1 MKRILLVIF
10 AILSLVTLQA
20 QTPETDGYLT
30 DGDIVSIRYINK
42 WNTGATNYISLS
54 QNGISTLDYVD
65 ENCLWKLGITN
76 NGYNYQYTFEHIATG
91 MYLRA
96 AQTSQLQT
104 ADITSGTTNNRTA
117 FRFDHRA
124 SVKDSHLMGKLGCI
138 LIAWG
143 QEKFACLTLNSNIL
157 QFCPWEEFDVYVE
170 KWTQSGSGDGT
181 LKGYFSPELQK
192 FGWAKDD
199 AAARAQKKD
208 FKFVFPTHIHSSYH
222 CVNRP
227 ELVLGGSETEI
238 TDFPTPTF
246 YWKSQGK
253 NDNKISVLNPT
264 NYQVPAGAPAIE
276 GRNMLE
282 VSEVTKD
289 ATNNN
294 IWNFSITP
302 LNKSPMNLQRK
313 DAHSTDANPIYRW
326 VNYMDT
332 LVAEYTYDG
341 KDDTIYMVVER
352 NSYHEEELP
361 SLVISVNP
369 HSYTFARTA
378 ETLNIQVTAVHQHGT
393 VVYDVE
399 GNAVET
405 IYADSIT
412 PNPAQLS
419 MINGN
424 GWTTKLEIDYG
435 SETTQWITSAEV
447 INNSNTIQ
455 VKVPAHNGN
464 KRSAVLKGT
473 LTEDTRHG
481 HEGTFEV
488 QLHQRGKEGGIEF
501 ITQPGFGASDSLK
514 NIWGDRKDPQPVHT
528 AERTIYY
535 TKRQQIE
542 LKLAESGF
550 SGYMRW
556 YDYETGGNPHYNDR
570 HNTNNEE
577 YPSTDWHTQPRT
589 ANGHWFVN
597 INTPQNSTTVSD
609 EGYSWGLY
617 ALHESAKDKAGR
629 QLTAAMG
636 AILDETY
643 KTNDRLAQPAPILYG
658 WNYTY
663 NANAA
668 TPNDKRAAGYHTM
681 ACDVS
686 AYIDYEIT
694 TQDDN
699 TSRITHIKEPTLSYR
714 QLFHL
719 KPAEEIA
726 DKFAALKDGEYLEEY
741 HYMAPVGPD
750 VYLSTEFRHAAKQP
764 ETEKC
769 YFYWKDGVKN
779 GTLLRV
785 NGNASWYDQ
794 NGNNITPG
802 TYNAKDYLDVDAQ
815 SPGTKTYY
823 LRVPDAFG
831 NGKHLNIAKF
841 TVEFVHAN
849 ACGPS
854 AGLISKEQI
863 YAQYKVLEYIDFS
876 FGAPAPGTDNERA
889 LSKPLPWS
897 YATYGFVYPSDINGD
912 GNADYVRGD
921 SQGEFPYFGEYRLVN
936 KVNKNFGG
944 SAGVSGDNHGGAA
957 NGYAMYVDGT
967 MEPGMVASISTKA
980 VICSAQTMYCSM
992 WLRNPSSTAHSG
1004 ALPIFRCNIQGRKK
1018 TVQPDAQG
1026 KTIYTEWEDAGV
1038 FFVGSIDKNSGWRQI
1053 LFPVNSANN
1062 YDETRVSLYN
1072 FATDNMANDFMIDD
1086 ICLFVSQLPFAAYQG
1101 KMACRTTAGDKTH
1114 AVAVL
1119 RIDYSNIDKDND
1131 GYMYYQVYNESL
1143 ESAVNL
1149 SGAAAYYHEAHQGNG
1164 HTGETAYG
1172 SVGIPDAT
1180 FNPEQWNKNNPSQ
1193 PQLKIY
1199 QSVTKFVDDLMTS
1212 GEKNGIAY
1220 VRIDNNGVEKWL
1232 LYVGHIIE
1240 NIDDPNQ
1247 ANTLLYSGH
1256 EYTLRMAHTPNELD
1270 KAECNMQT
1278 PLHATQATYFQLDD
1292 SEENESSWEVHSTSY
1307 NHCAN
1312 QLYFLTSKIKNS
1324 LALQAG
1330 AEIQNPVA
1338 PIQSDWLVLYDTWEN
1353 IDIYAEAV
1361 PTDEPELAAYNKRL
1375 AIADTLFKKKYTYTR
1390 GQIANAILHDMRRIP
1405 TTDDPNPNYYARS
1418 FKDLDPNYFQTNLNY
1433 NIIKHL
1439 CDNDWLEMYKTTTF
1453 FYLGAQDTARYLVY
1467 PIEGTAKALLKGSN
1481 DSIVLKDCKEER
1493 YVAIS
1498 SMAWEYHLNATPIPH
1513 EEKKAH
1519 ESMLLPTVKVLLDSI
1534 HNVQIPI
1541 TDLFTDNDTH
1551 IKIGGKEYTHGA
1563 TITIDLSNNLPAYMT
1578 YMNMTTGKTM
1588 NRPTLE
1594 VGKEYTL
1601 RLQYNDA
1608 ADNSHNNV
1616 TGDAATQCPVGYVFF
1631 HLLVIPN
1638 TLVWTPAESSFNGW
1652 GKDENWKGWDDK
1664 NADGVIDKS
1673 ELTEGYVPISG
1684 ANVVIPN
1691 LNNTVLYPYIVPEHE
1706 HNHYPMTIGF
1716 QPHHCNN
1723 IYFAPG
1729 AKIYNQHLLEYEN
1742 AFVDMQFPAAKWHL
1756 VSAPLQGMVS
1766 GDMFV
1771 PHNGWYDEKQ
1781 DKRVA
1786 EPNPFEVKAFNG
1798 EGYTGIRSGDAAYAF
1813 WQAFYNTDVDGSN
1826 KLLREFNNIQFTQSN
1841 TLVQPLTEGTGYA
1854 VYGLGFNE
1862 DDSLTVRLPK
1872 PDTQYNYYTNGQP
1885 NGTTVPIPEGN
1896 RSKLAYTD
1904 DHDQQGMTITLT
1916 NNTSS
1921 EYFLFGNPTMAFVD
1935 MHALYLSNQ
1944 EQWSGVFKTMQSD
1957 MIYATT
1963 PSMMTTATR
1972 YLPPM
1977 TSALLKASNES
1988 TEMTI
1993 TLLPSHLTL
2002 NNAINL
2008 VDEVKEGENEPQQ
2021 APARRTKDIDERP
2034 VNHEAL
2040 QSELMTI
2047 YAFTP
2052 KGTAR
2057 TVLATNPV
2065 ANDYYTSGEDAL
2077 FTSSGVENESYV
2089 TTPLN
2094 MYTVAEQVPMM
2105 ADVRQGISDIPLAIL
2120 AADKARAEHMQ
2131 LAFYLSPN
2139 WSRECYFY
2147 DSQTGQKIRIMDGLV
2162 ITVEMPQNHE
2172 QRYFIEG
2179 PDEYLGSSEDPQGPT
2194 TAVDNTVSSSASAT
2208 LQAFSLAQGEL
2219 TIGANQLIQEIR
2231 LYDLAGRLILDNSL
2245 TLLHTTTTVTAPSGI
2260 CLVEAVLRDGT
2271 TLHTQALVK

>member
-1 MKRILLVIF
+1 MKRLLLIIS
-10 AILSLVTLQA
+10 AILSLATLQA
-20 QTPETDGYLT
+20 QVSDGYLT
-30 DGDIVSIRYINK
+30 NGDIVSIRYINK
-42 WNTGATNYISLS
+42 WNTGATNYLSLS
-54 QNGISTLDYVD
+54 QNGISTLGYVD
-65 ENCLWKLGITN
+65 ENCLWRLGITRNGN
-76 NGYNYQYTFEHIATG
+76 NYEYTFEHIATG

-96 AQTSQLQT
+96 AQTSNQQT
-104 ADITSGTTNNRTA
+104 ANIASGTEANKTA

-124 SVKDSHLMGKLGCI
+124 SVKNSHLMGKFGCI

-143 QEKFACLTLNSNIL
+143 QQKFACLTLNSNTL
-157 QFCPWEEFDVYVE
+157 QFCPWNEFDVYIE

-192 FGWAKDD
+192 FGWAIDD
-199 AAARAQKKD
+199 AAARDQKKD
-208 FKFVFPTHIHSSYH
+208 VKFVFPTHIHSSYH

-253 NDNKISVLNPT
+253 NNNKISVLNPA

-282 VSEVTKD
+282 VSTPTQD
-289 ATNNN
+289 ATDKN
-294 IWNFSITP
+294 IWNFTITP
-302 LNKSPMNLQRK
+302 LNKSPKNLQRK

-341 KDDTIYMVVER
+341 QNYTIYMVVER
-352 NSYHEEELP
+352 NSYHDAELP

-369 HSYTFARTA
+369 HSYTFAKAA
-378 ETLNIQVTAVHQHGT
+378 ETLNIQVTAVHQHGK

-405 IYADSIT
+405 VYDEGFT
-412 PNPAQLS
+412 PTPISA
-419 MINGN
+419 INGN
-424 GWTTKLEIDYG
+424 GWTTNLTIEYPQG
-435 SETTQWITSAEV
+435 TEPWITSAAV
-447 INNSNTIQ
+447 INSNTIQ
-455 VKVPAHNGN
+455 VKAPDHNGN
-464 KRSAVLKGT
+464 KRSAILKGT
-473 LTEDTRHG
+473 LSETDGHG

-488 QLHQRGKEGGIEF
+488 QLHQRGKEGGIQF

-528 AERTIYY
+528 TERTIYY
-535 TKRQQIE
+535 TKGQQIE

-570 HNTNNEE
+570 HGAN
-577 YPSTDWHTQPRT
+577 YPSTDWHTQPRS
-589 ANGHWFVN
+589 ADGKWFVN
-597 INTPQNSTTVSD
+597 INTPQNSTTVSN
-609 EGYSWGLY
+609 EGYSYGLY
-617 ALHESAKDKAGR
+617 ALHTSAFSKHTS
-629 QLTAAMG
+629 LTDAQRTAMG
-636 AILDETY
+636 AILDETV

-658 WNYTY
+658 WMYTY
-663 NANAA
+663 NASA
-668 TPNDKRAAGYHTM
+668 TTDDEKRASGYHTM

-686 AYIDYEIT
+686 AYTDYEIVV
-694 TQDDN
+694 DN
-699 TSRITHIKEPTLSYR
+699 NNNNNTRITKITEPTLSYR

-726 DKFAALKDGEYLEEY
+726 DKFAALADGKYLEEY

-769 YFYWKDGVKN
+769 YFYWKDGNKN
-779 GTLLRV
+779 ELLRV
-785 NGNASWYDQ
+785 NGNAYWYDE

-815 SPGTKTYY
+815 SPSTKTYY

-831 NGKHLNIAKF
+831 TGKHLNIAKF

-854 AGLISKEQI
+854 AGLISIEQI
-863 YAQYKVLEYIDFS
+863 RAQYKVLEYIDFS

-912 GNADYVRGD
+912 GKADYVRGD

-936 KVNKNFGG
+936 KVDKNFGG

-967 MEPGMVASISTKA
+967 MEPGMVASISTNA

-1018 TVQPDAQG
+1018 TDQKDAKG
-1026 KTIYTEWEDAGV
+1026 NIIYTEWEDAGV
-1038 FFVGSIDKNSGWRQI
+1038 FFVGSIDKNTGWRQI
-1053 LFPVNSANN
+1053 VFPINSANS

-1101 KMACRTTAGDKTH
+1101 KMACRTTAVDKTH

-1119 RIDYSNIDKDND
+1119 RIDYSKIDKDND
-1131 GYMYYQVYNESL
+1131 GYMYYQVYNENL
-1143 ESAVNL
+1143 KRAVNL
-1149 SGAAAYYHEAHQGNG
+1149 SGDAAYYHEAHQGEQ
-1164 HTGETAYG
+1164 HTGETYYG

-1180 FNPEQWNKNNPSQ
+1180 FNPEKWNQDNPSQ
-1193 PQLKIY
+1193 PKLKIY

-1212 GEKNGIAY
+1212 GEKNGIAF
-1220 VRIDNNGVEKWL
+1220 VRINNDGVEKWL

-1240 NIDDPNQ
+1240 NT
-1247 ANTLLYSGH
+1247 ANINEADKLLYSGH
-1256 EYTLRMAHTPNELD
+1256 NYTLRMAHTPNELD

-1292 SEENESSWEVHSTSY
+1292 SEENRWDNIHSTSY
-1307 NHCAN
+1307 DHCAN

-1324 LALQAG
+1324 LAIQAG
-1330 AEIQNPVA
+1330 GNIENLVA
-1338 PIQSDWLVLYDTWEN
+1338 PIQSDWLVLYDTWK
-1353 IDIYAEAV
+1353 DINVYAEAV
-1361 PTDEPELAAYNKRL
+1361 PNPDETDALASYNARL

-1405 TTDDPNPNYYARS
+1405 TADDPNPNYYARS
-1418 FKDLDPNYFQTNLNY
+1418 FKDLNPNYFQTHANY
-1433 NIIKHL
+1433 QIIKHL
-1439 CDNDWLEMYKTTTF
+1439 CDNDWLEMHKTTIF

-1467 PIEGTAKALLKGSN
+1467 PIEGTAKAKLDGHP

-1498 SMAWEYHLNATPIPH
+1498 SMDWAYHLNATPIQH
-1513 EEKKAH
+1513 EEKTAH
-1519 ESMLLPTVKVLLDSI
+1519 ESMQLPTVKVLLNNI

-1541 TDLFTDNDTH
+1541 TDLFAKDTH
-1551 IKIGGKEYTHGA
+1551 IKIGGVEYNHGA
-1563 TITIDLSNNLPAYMT
+1563 TITIDLSNLPSYMK
-1578 YMNMTTGKTM
+1578 YMNMTTGKIM
-1588 NRPTLE
+1588 NSVPTLE

-1608 ADNSHNNV
+1608 YNDSYNS
-1616 TGDAATQCPVGYVFF
+1616 AASDKAVDGLCPVGYVFF

-1638 TLVWTPAESSFNGW
+1638 TLVWTPEGASFNGW
-1652 GKDENWKGWDDK
+1652 GKDENWRGWID
-1664 NADGVIDKS
+1664 NGDGVIADN

-1684 ANVVIPN
+1684 ANVVIPK
-1691 LNNTVLYPYIVPEHE
+1691 LENTVLYPYIVLDHE

-1716 QPHHCNN
+1716 EPHHCKN

-1729 AKIYNQHLLEYEN
+1729 AKLYNQHLLEYEN
-1742 AFVDMQFPAAKWHL
+1742 AFVDMQFTAAKWQM

-1771 PHNGWYDEKQ
+1771 PHDGWWDSGSKNL
-1781 DKRVA
+1781 VA
-1786 EPNPFEVKAFNG
+1786 EPNPFEVKKF
-1798 EGYTGIRSGDAAYAF
+1798 EGTDYQGIRHADAAYAF
-1813 WQAFYNTDVDGSN
+1813 WEAFYESDVKGSN
-1826 KLLREFNNIQFTQSN
+1826 TLVRGFDNVTFTQSN
-1841 TLVQPLTEGTGYA
+1841 SLIQPLNIGKGYM
-1854 VYGLGFNE
+1854 VYGLGHE
-1862 DDSLTVRLPK
+1862 EAEQLTVRLPK
-1872 PDTQYNYYTNGQP
+1872 PDTEYYYYN
-1885 NGTTVPIPEGN
+1885 EGNKDVSSSVKITSTN
-1896 RSKLAYTD
+1896 RSKLAYTA
-1904 DHDQQGMTITLT
+1904 DHNQQDMTIQLT
-1916 NNTSS
+1916 KKADS

-1935 MHALYLSNQ
+1935 MHALYLDHQNQ
-1944 EQWSGVFKTMQSD
+1944 WTGEFKTMINGQFNASVQG
-1957 MIYATT
+1957 TL
-1963 PSMMTTATR
+1963 STADR

-1977 TSALLKASNES
+1977 TSALLKSNIANATS
-1988 TEMTI
+1988 MDI
-1993 TLLPSHLTL
+1993 TLKPSHITL
-2002 NNAINL
+2002 DNTINFT
-2008 VDEVKEGENEPQQ
+2008 EVAEQQPQQ
-2021 APARRTKDIDERP
+2021 APARRIAGIDERP
-2034 VNHEAL
+2034 VNYEAL

-2057 TVLATNPV
+2057 TVLATNPA

-2105 ADVRQGISDIPLAIL
+2105 ADVRQGISEIPLGIL
-2120 AADKARAEHMQ
+2120 AASNARSEYMQ
-2131 LAFYLSPN
+2131 VAFYLSAN
-2139 WSRECYFY
+2139 WTRECYFC
-2147 DSQTGQKIRIMDGLV
+2147 DTKTGQKIRIMDGLV
-2162 ITVEMPQNHE
+2162 ISVEMPQNHE
-2172 QRYFIEG
+2172 QRYYIEG
-2179 PDEYLGSSEDPQGPT
+2179 PDTYQGSDGVT
-2194 TAVDNTVSSSASAT
+2194 TSTTQPNVSTTGNKVWAYAPDRGNVVVSSTDLIKSAT
-2208 LQAFSLAQGEL
+2208 L
-2219 TIGANQLIQEIR
+2219 
-2231 LYDLAGRLILDNSL
+2231 YDITGRLITSSPINSHLMTNTL
-2245 TLLHTTTTVTAPSGI
+2245 TLHTAGVAGVYIVDVT
-2260 CLVEAVLRDGT
+2260 LRDGST
-2271 TLHTQALVK
+2271 ERAQVIVQ